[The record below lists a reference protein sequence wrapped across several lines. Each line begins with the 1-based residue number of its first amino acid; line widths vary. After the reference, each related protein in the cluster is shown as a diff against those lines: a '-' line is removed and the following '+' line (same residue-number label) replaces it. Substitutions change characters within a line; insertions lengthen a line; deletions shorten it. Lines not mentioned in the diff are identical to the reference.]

1 MTVIVRRQ
9 DCQCGGITGLFF
21 GRLEISRVTSEDE
34 TGRPGMITEIHYPP
48 YNHEGTPLMHC
59 GFFLNGMVISTERA
73 HTMILNNA
81 AARPDNIARCDVS
94 TGGAPRGVA
103 AGRAAEAIERYAGM
117 PDNP

>member
-9 DCQCGGITGLFF
+9 DCHCGGITGLFF
-21 GRLEISRVTSEDE
+21 GRIEISRVTSEDE
-34 TGRPGMITEIHYPP
+34 TGRAGLITEVHYPTMP
-48 YNHEGTPLMHC
+48 C
-59 GFFLNGMVISTERA
+59 GFFLNGAVISTERA

-81 AARPDNIARCDVS
+81 AARPDNVERCDVS

-103 AGRAAEAIERYAGM
+103 AGRAAEAIERYARM